1 MTYGKVKNTAELTTC
16 FTIQLLIGSL
26 GNISGAASATDF
38 FKSYFLASPP
48 HTNVS
53 ILSIFMSNLKKM
65 STFCLKY
72 QTAKLSFNLFLF
84 TLDKEAR

>member
-1 MTYGKVKNTAELTTC
+1 MTYGKVKNTAELTTTITC

-38 FKSYFLASPP
+38 FLSYFLAFFQ

-72 QTAKLSFNLFLF
+72 QTAKFQF
-84 TLDKEAR
+84 

>member
-1 MTYGKVKNTAELTTC
+1 MIYGKVKNTAELTTTITC
-16 FTIQLLIGSL
+16 FTIPLLIGSL

-38 FKSYFLASPP
+38 LLIIFSGFFSY
-48 HTNVS
+48 TNVS

-72 QTAKLSFNLFLF
+72 QTAKFQF
-84 TLDKEAR
+84 

>member
-1 MTYGKVKNTAELTTC
+1 MTYGKVKNTAELTTTITW

-26 GNISGAASATDF
+26 GNISGAATDF
-38 FKSYFLASPP
+38 FLSYFLAFFQ

-72 QTAKLSFNLFLF
+72 QTAKFQF
-84 TLDKEAR
+84 